1 VASDLASP
9 ANRDEV
15 TFTFT
20 IKSDVANVSPN
31 GMGEIVPNGF
41 WANDPSRPLEVR
53 SLPMSWTVRIFDT
66 AGRSVRDYTNN
77 AADGA
82 DWTWDFN
89 NDHGQRVARALYL
102 VRVTDP
108 AGKVQQSGNFL
119 VQTDP

>member
-1 VASDLASP
+1 
-9 ANRDEV
+9 
-15 TFTFT
+15 
-20 IKSDVANVSPN
+20 
-31 GMGEIVPNGF
+31 
-41 WANDPSRPLEVR
+41 VR
-53 SLPMSWTVRIFDT
+53 NLPVSWTVRIFDT

-77 AADGA
+77 TNGA

-119 VQTDP
+119 VQMDP